1 MSKKFNLSIVTPK
14 KLFLSEEIEILNL
27 NVSEGRIG
35 LLINHVPFISK
46 IKISDFSFERN
57 GEKIFGYLLGGI
69 IYMDGKKATIITRK
83 AILKEEV
90 DKNVS
95 KGKIN
100 SIEKQL
106 KDSNLTKEKI
116 DLLNKKLLFYQ
127 KQL

>member
-14 KLFLSEEIEILNL
+14 SLFLNEEIEILNL
-27 NVSEGRIG
+27 NVLEGRIG
-35 LLINHVPFISK
+35 LLIDHVPFISQ
-46 IKISDFSFERN
+46 IKISDFSFEKN
-57 GEKIFGYLLGGI
+57 GEKIIGYLMGGI

-83 AILKEEV
+83 AILKNEI

-95 KGKIN
+95 KNKIN
-100 SIEKQL
+100 SLEQQL

-116 DLLNKKLLFYQ
+116 ELLNKKLLFYQ